1 MDLFLTGMGAVF
13 IGVPPIALLLG
24 AAFAGLYFRRRQRT
38 ALAAALLWTAYGAY
52 ETAIKL
58 QLICPEGCNI
68 RVDLL
73 LIYPLLA
80 IVSILSLVIFFR
92 R

>member
-1 MDLFLTGMGAVF
+1 MDAFLTGMGTVF
-13 IGVPPIALLLG
+13 VGAPLIALLLG
-24 AAFAGLYFRRRQRT
+24 GVFTVLYIRRRKRT
-38 ALAAALLWTAYGAY
+38 ALATALLWSAYGVY
-52 ETAIKL
+52 EYAIKL
-58 QLICPEGCNI
+58 QVICPEGCNI

-80 IVSILSLVIFFR
+80 VFSVIALVVFFR